1 MDFILV
7 LTVLAG
13 CLMPVQPALSAMVA
27 RGLGN
32 PYLSSFISF
41 FVGTV
46 ALGCLC
52 LAQRIS
58 WSGGKALPQLPWWVW
73 TAGLIGAFFV
83 TISIVAIPR
92 LGATNVMALLIAGQM
107 LMSLVMDHGHGP
119 FWMVGGCCSAVVRM
133 AGPGRYFAF
142 TGRCPHPKIL
152 KEIKNENSAI
162 CL

>member
-107 LMSLVMDHGHGP
+107 LMSLVMDHFGWLG
-119 FWMVGGCCSAVVRM
+119 VAVQPLSVWRVLG
-133 AGPGRYFAF
+133 A
-142 TGRCPHPKIL
+142 IL
-152 KEIKNENSAI
+152 LLLGVVLIQKF
-162 CL
+162 